1 MNRNRDKIR
10 SLFEGT
16 NFIVGYSPCKQIP
29 CENGGSCSDKL
40 VIYDDA
46 RITDSQALILT
57 SPRMIHEMTCKCRDG
72 FTGDKCE
79 RRQDLCS
86 PNPCLLV
93 NVYLF
98 LFLLFYVPFSSSKT
112 LLIEMNHFQG
122 GQCRRL
128 GYDFQCTC
136 PIDREGKLCELER
149 GDACASNPC
158 RNGGS
163 CRKSPDSFSFFCL
176 CRAGYRG
183 NHCEAV
189 TDSCRPNPCL
199 YGGLCVGEK
208 PG

>member
-57 SPRMIHEMTCKCRDG
+57 SPRMVHEMTCKCRDG

-79 RRQDLCS
+79 RRQDPCS

-93 NVYLF
+93 NVSLS
-98 LFLLFYVPFSSSKT
+98 LPSLLRSVLLFQNSFNRNESPSGRTMSTTGIRFPVYLPNRS
-112 LLIEMNHFQG
+112 
-122 GQCRRL
+122 R
-128 GYDFQCTC
+128 
-136 PIDREGKLCELER
+136 GKIMR
-149 GDACASNPC
+149 
-158 RNGGS
+158 
-163 CRKSPDSFSFFCL
+163 
-176 CRAGYRG
+176 
-183 NHCEAV
+183 
-189 TDSCRPNPCL
+189 T
-199 YGGLCVGEK
+199 
-208 PG
+208 

>member
-79 RRQDLCS
+79 RRQDPCS

-93 NVYLF
+93 NPYLF
-98 LFLLFYVPFSSSKT
+98 LFLHLFPFFQNSSSNRNRSLSGRT
-112 LLIEMNHFQG
+112 VSTTGIRFPVYL
-122 GQCRRL
+122 
-128 GYDFQCTC
+128 
-136 PIDREGKLCELER
+136 PDRSRGKIM
-149 GDACASNPC
+149 
-158 RNGGS
+158 
-163 CRKSPDSFSFFCL
+163 
-176 CRAGYRG
+176 RA
-183 NHCEAV
+183 
-189 TDSCRPNPCL
+189 
-199 YGGLCVGEK
+199 
-208 PG
+208 